1 MFGFRFGKKKEERP
15 PLGVPGLNFPVG
27 AELEHILIPATTG
40 SGKTMLIHHLLNHIL
55 FGVDSR
61 QGHEKALITDSG
73 GILAS
78 TRSRWSDR
86 ILNPFDGRSKRWNPF
101 CEIEND
107 WDYAFVAQS
116 CIPTDGSTGQETD
129 FRRHGQ
135 ALLADIMRG
144 LVREKNPNPREV
156 QRLLSCLDPEA
167 LKPYLNGSESIGFL
181 APGNDRFF
189 GSVAQVCSEALR
201 SWSVLDPAGDFSI
214 RKWVREGTGCLF
226 MVYQDAQLAFLRPL
240 VGAWLSLAIR
250 EVLSLSPDDS
260 RRIWMVMDELD
271 SLGTVNGLSDALTRG
286 RKYGLA
292 TTAAIQSFAQLR
304 QRYGKDGAEV
314 LDACFVNK
322 LVMRQ
327 GSFDDA
333 KHWSDYLGQ
342 VEEERISRTEGHST
356 GSGQSSNNDGRS
368 ARRDIR
374 QLVLPSELQ
383 ELPKF
388 CGYARISGRPG
399 VSKFRFSPPELTEVA
414 KPFIPKQEEKEER

>member
-1 MFGFRFGKKKEERP
+1 MFGFWKKEGTRP
-15 PLGVPGLNFPVG
+15 PLGLPGLNFPVG

-40 SGKTMLIHHLLNHIL
+40 AGKTMLIHELLNHIL
-55 FGVDSR
+55 AGVDSR
-61 QGHEKALITDSG
+61 PGREKALITDSG

-78 TRSRWSDR
+78 TRSYKSDR
-86 ILNPFDGRSKRWNPF
+86 ILNPFDRRSKRWNPF

-107 WDYAFVAQS
+107 WDYDFVAQS
-116 CIPTDGSTGQETD
+116 CVPTDGASPQDAD
-129 FRRHGQ
+129 FRRYGQ

-144 LVREKNPNPREV
+144 LVRDHDPNPRMV
-156 QRLLSCLDPEA
+156 QRLLSSQDPEV
-167 LKPYLNGSESIGFL
+167 LLPYLTGSESIGFL
-181 APGNDRFF
+181 TPGNDRYFA
-189 GSVAQVCSEALR
+189 SVAKTASDAIR
-201 SWSVLDPAGDFSI
+201 SWSVLDPDGDFSI

-226 MVYQDAQLAFLRPL
+226 LVYQDAQLAMLRPL
-240 VGAWLSLAIR
+240 VGAWLSLSIR
-250 EVLSLSPDDS
+250 EVLSLNPDDS
-260 RRIWMVMDELD
+260 RRVWMVMDELD
-271 SLGTVNGLSDALTRG
+271 SLGTVTGLSDALTRG

-292 TTAAIQSFAQLR
+292 TTAAIQSVAQLR
-304 QRYGKDGAEV
+304 QRYGQDGAKV

-322 LVMRQ
+322 LIMKQ

-383 ELPKF
+383 ELQKF
-388 CGYARISGRPG
+388 CGYARISGLPG
-399 VSKFRFSPPELTEVA
+399 VTKFHFEPRELSAVA
-414 KPFIPKQEEKEER
+414 APFCPKKEEKEAT

>member
-1 MFGFRFGKKKEERP
+1 MFGNLFGKEFDTLEVDGLKFP
-15 PLGVPGLNFPVG
+15 PGS
-27 AELEHILIPATTG
+27 ELEHILIPATTG
-40 SGKTMLIHHLLNHIL
+40 SGKTQLIHKLLDRIL
-55 FGVDSR
+55 KGVDSKP
-61 QGHEKALITDSG
+61 GKEKALITDSG

-78 TRSRWSDR
+78 TRGGRRDR
-86 ILNPFDGRSKRWNPF
+86 ILNPFDRRSKRWNPF

-107 WDYAFVAQS
+107 WDFAFVAQS
-116 CIPTDGSTGQETD
+116 CIPTDGSTGQEAD

-144 LVREKNPNPREV
+144 LVREKNKNPREV

-167 LKPYLNGSESIGFL
+167 LQPYLNGSESIGFL

-201 SWSVLDPAGDFSI
+201 SWSVLEPDGDFSI
-214 RKWVREGTGCLF
+214 RKWIREGSGCLF
-226 MVYQDAQLAFLRPL
+226 LVYQDAQLAVIRPL

-250 EVLSLSPDDS
+250 EVLSLSPDEG

-286 RKYGLA
+286 RKYGLS
-292 TTAAIQSFAQLR
+292 TIAAIQSFPQLR
-304 QRYGKDGAEV
+304 QKYGPDGAKV

-322 LVMRQ
+322 LIMRQ
-327 GSFDDA
+327 GSFEDA
-333 KHWSDYLGQ
+333 KHWSDDIGQ
-342 VEEERISRTEGHST
+342 VEEERITRTEGSSS
-356 GSGQSSNNDGRS
+356 GSGQGSNNTGRS

-383 ELPKF
+383 APILDKF
-388 CGYARISGRPG
+388 CGYARISGLPEIRR
-399 VSKFRFSPPELTEVA
+399 FRFEPKDWLPVA
-414 KPFIPKQEEKEER
+414 PAFLPKEKET

>member
-1 MFGFRFGKKKEERP
+1 MFGFGKKEEKKI
-15 PLGVPGLNFPVG
+15 PLGLPGLTFPPG
-27 AELEHILIPATTG
+27 AELEHILVPATTG
-40 SGKTMLIHHLLNHIL
+40 SGKTQLIHKLLNRVLQGI
-55 FGVDSR
+55 DSKP
-61 QGHEKALITDSG
+61 GKEKALITDSG
-73 GILAS
+73 GIFAS
-78 TRSRWSDR
+78 TRSHKSDR
-86 ILNPFDGRSKRWNPF
+86 ILNPFDRRSKRWNPF

-116 CIPTDGSTGQETD
+116 CIPTEGASGQEVD

-156 QRLLSCLDPEA
+156 QRLLSCLDPDA
-167 LKPYLNGSESIGFL
+167 LQPYLNGSESIGFL

-201 SWSVLDPAGDFSI
+201 SWSVLEPDGDFSI
-214 RKWVREGTGCLF
+214 RQWVREGTGCLF
-226 MVYQDAQLAFLRPL
+226 LAYQDSQLAVIRPL

-260 RRIWMVMDELD
+260 RRVWMVMDELD

-286 RKYGLA
+286 RKYGLS
-292 TTAAIQSFAQLR
+292 TIAAIQSVAQLR
-304 QRYGKDGAEV
+304 QRYGQDGAKV

-322 LVMRQ
+322 LIMRQ
-327 GSFDDA
+327 GSYEDA
-333 KHWSDYLGQ
+333 KHWSDDIGQ
-342 VEEERISRTEGHST
+342 VEEERITRTEGSST
-356 GSGQSSNNDGRS
+356 GTGQASSNSGRS

-383 ELPKF
+383 GLDKF
-388 CGYARISGRPG
+388 CGYARISGRAEIR
-399 VSKFRFSPPELTEVA
+399 RFSFEPQDWPLVA
-414 KPFIPKQEEKEER
+414 PAFLAKETGT

>member
-1 MFGFRFGKKKEERP
+1 MFGFGKSFHTLEIEGLTFP
-15 PLGVPGLNFPVG
+15 PGS
-27 AELEHILIPATTG
+27 ELEHILIPATTG
-40 SGKTMLIHHLLNHIL
+40 SGKTQLIHNLLNRIL
-55 FGVDSR
+55 SGVDSKPGR
-61 QGHEKALITDSG
+61 EKALITDSG

-78 TRSRWSDR
+78 TRAHHGDR
-86 ILNPFDGRSKRWNPF
+86 ILNPFDQRSKRWNPF
-101 CEIEND
+101 SEIEND
-107 WDYAFVAQS
+107 WDFAFVAQS
-116 CIPTDGSTGQETD
+116 CIPTDGSTGQEAD

-144 LVREKNPNPREV
+144 LVRESNPNPREV

-201 SWSVLDPAGDFSI
+201 SWSVLDPDGDFSI
-214 RKWVREGTGCLF
+214 RKWIREGTGCLF
-226 MVYQDAQLAFLRPL
+226 LVYQDAQLAAIRPL

-292 TTAAIQSFAQLR
+292 TIAAIQSISQLR
-304 QRYGKDGAEV
+304 QRYGKDGSEV

-322 LVMRQ
+322 LIMRQ
-327 GSFDDA
+327 GSFGDA
-333 KHWSDYLGQ
+333 KHWSDFLGQ
-342 VEEERISRTEGHST
+342 IEEERITRTEGNSV
-356 GSGQSSNNDGRS
+356 GSGQSSNNTGRS

-388 CGYARISGRPG
+388 CGYARISGLPGIRPFM
-399 VSKFRFSPPELTEVA
+399 FRLQKWPEIYPAFV
-414 KPFIPKQEEKEER
+414 PKQERKETV